1 MNKNYLI
8 KKPIFVSV
16 ISIVVIF
23 LSINYI
29 NLKVNLNVGADLTE
43 SKTFS
48 VSLGTKSVLKNIEE
62 PMTINFYYSRDVAK
76 TIPMIQSYATQIEG
90 LLKRYVNLS
99 KKNINLNIINPEP
112 FSDEEDQAERS
123 GLQGFPI
130 GQDGTKL
137 FFGLTA
143 TNSTDDSEKIAFFDP
158 SRGAYLE
165 SDLTNII
172 YKLNDV
178 NKPKI
183 GFLSWVETMPPMGP
197 DGQLGQGE
205 YTILEELS
213 YFYEIEFLEQD
224 VEEINNID
232 LLVVYHPSDVSE
244 KTEYAIE
251 QFILNGGKTTIFLD
265 SYFEKADHSNKVS
278 KLDNVL
284 KTLNIDFNESI
295 IADGLQATRLQG
307 NFSESTSLQTV
318 LKLNWPEIREDS
330 INQDEPYSQGLSLV
344 RLVSAGGLSQ
354 LKNESNLEYIPI
366 LSSSEAS
373 MEVDFEQTQD
383 LISLINTF
391 KPSGIVFDFAA
402 RISGETESSF
412 EQSEIKKENHISKS
426 LEPINVVVFS
436 DADFIRNPFW
446 ARIENFLDSQVLE
459 ETADNG
465 ALVTNIFDTLTGYE
479 ELLTIRKKQSPFRP
493 FTVVQK
499 LQAEAERK
507 YLGQEQ
513 ELQNKLNDAL
523 SKIQN
528 LSGNQVGEEL
538 NLTDKQIE
546 ELALFQNEVE
556 VTRKQLRQ
564 VRSEL
569 RKDID
574 NLGAIIKTINT
585 FALPV
590 FVIFLLFILPRRLGI
605 KKRLGRKT

>member
-1 MNKNYLI
+1 MINKLLI
-8 KKPIFVSV
+8 KKPFLISVVS
-16 ISIVVIF
+16 IIIIF
-23 LSINYI
+23 LSVNYI
-29 NLKVNLNVGADLTE
+29 NLKINLNIGVDLTE

-48 VSLGTKSVLKNIEE
+48 VSKGTKSVLKNIEE
-62 PMTINFYYSRDVAK
+62 PMTVNFYYSRDVAK

-99 KKNINLNIINPEP
+99 NKKINLNIINPKS
-112 FSDEEDQAERS
+112 FSDQEDQAERS

-158 SRGAYLE
+158 SRGSYLE

-178 NKPKI
+178 KKPKI

-197 DGQLGQGE
+197 DGKLGQGE

-224 VEEINNID
+224 VEEIKDID

-251 QFILNGGKTTIFLD
+251 QFILDGGKTTIFLD
-265 SYFEKADHSNKVS
+265 AYFEKADHSNKVS
-278 KLDNVL
+278 KLENIL
-284 KTLNIDFNESI
+284 KTLNVNFNENI

-318 LKLNWPEIREDS
+318 LKLNWPEVRENS
-330 INQDEPYSQGLSLV
+330 INQDEPYSQGLSLI
-344 RLVSAGGLSQ
+344 RLISAGGLTQ
-354 LKNESNLEYIPI
+354 LDDQSELKYIPI

-383 LISLINTF
+383 LISLINAF
-391 KPSGIVFDFAA
+391 QPSGIVFDFAA
-402 RISGETESSF
+402 RVSGNANSSF
-412 EQSEIKKENHISKS
+412 NQSDVKKDNHISKS
-426 LEPINVVVFS
+426 SKPINVVVFS

-446 ARIENFLDSQVLE
+446 ARIENFLDSQVIE

-528 LSGNQVGEEL
+528 LSGNQSGEEL
-538 NLTDKQIE
+538 NLSEKQIE
-546 ELALFQNEVE
+546 ELALFQNQVE
-556 VTRKQLRQ
+556 VTRKELRQ

-574 NLGAIIKTINT
+574 NLGATIKTINT
-585 FALPV
+585 FALPLL
-590 FVIFLLFILPRRLGI
+590 IITLLFILPRRLGI
-605 KKRLGRKT
+605 KKRIGKKS

>member
-1 MNKNYLI
+1 M
-8 KKPIFVSV
+8 
-16 ISIVVIF
+16 
-23 LSINYI
+23 
-29 NLKVNLNVGADLTE
+29 
-43 SKTFS
+43 
-48 VSLGTKSVLKNIEE
+48 
-62 PMTINFYYSRDVAK
+62 
-76 TIPMIQSYATQIEG
+76 
-90 LLKRYVNLS
+90 
-99 KKNINLNIINPEP
+99 
-112 FSDEEDQAERS
+112 
-123 GLQGFPI
+123 
-130 GQDGTKL
+130 
-137 FFGLTA
+137 
-143 TNSTDDSEKIAFFDP
+143 
-158 SRGAYLE
+158 
-165 SDLTNII
+165 
-172 YKLNDV
+172 
-178 NKPKI
+178 
-183 GFLSWVETMPPMGP
+183 
-197 DGQLGQGE
+197 
-205 YTILEELS
+205 
-213 YFYEIEFLEQD
+213 
-224 VEEINNID
+224 
-232 LLVVYHPSDVSE
+232 
-244 KTEYAIE
+244 
-251 QFILNGGKTTIFLD
+251 
-265 SYFEKADHSNKVS
+265 
-278 KLDNVL
+278 
-284 KTLNIDFNESI
+284 
-295 IADGLQATRLQG
+295 QATRLQG

-354 LKNESNLEYIPI
+354 LNNENNLEYIPI

>member
-8 KKPIFVSV
+8 KKPILISV

-48 VSLGTKSVLKNIEE
+48 VSEGTKSVLKNIEE
-62 PMTINFYYSRDVAK
+62 PMTIHFYYSRDVAK

-99 KKNINLNIINPEP
+99 KKNINLNIVNPDP

-178 NKPKI
+178 HKPKI

-205 YTILEELS
+205 YTILEQLS
-213 YFYEIEFLEQD
+213 YFYEIEFLDQD

-354 LKNESNLEYIPI
+354 LNNESNLEYIPI

-538 NLTDKQIE
+538 NLTDKQID

-585 FALPV
+585 FALPL
-590 FVIFLLFILPRRLGI
+590 FVIILLFILPRKLGI
-605 KKRLGRKT
+605 KKRLGRKS